1 MEGYFPEPKSLTE
14 INLPEDF
21 KTITIGN
28 AKESFLL
35 YDECDSNEIL
45 IFASKTML
53 DILAT
58 ATHWMCDG
66 TFKMVPQ
73 LFYQLYTIHA
83 IKSEYLFACV
93 YILLTNKTKET
104 YKKAFSILKQKRPD
118 LQPSTITTDFE
129 KPVMD
134 AFKNVFGNIELQGC
148 FFHLSQAIW
157 RKIQSIGLTN
167 SYVNDANSQLYC
179 KLLAALAFLPPDEI
193 TQAFEELLDTL
204 EDLQMEQEMEELYC
218 YFEDTYIGRPQRTG
232 GRRKPPLFAPMIWS
246 VEQRTTDSL
255 PRTTNKLEGW
265 HRALQTLYDS
275 PHLSLWRFL
284 RGIQQEETIQRTKLT
299 AYLSGER
306 ETTSKK
312 AKEINGRIQTSKHR
326 LQDGEISTFEFLR
339 GISYIIKY

>member
-1 MEGYFPEPKSLTE
+1 M
-14 INLPEDF
+14 
-21 KTITIGN
+21 
-28 AKESFLL
+28 
-35 YDECDSNEIL
+35 
-45 IFASKTML
+45 
-53 DILAT
+53 
-58 ATHWMCDG
+58 
-66 TFKMVPQ
+66 
-73 LFYQLYTIHA
+73 IHA

-134 AFKNVFGNIELQGC
+134 AFKNVFGNTELQGC

-167 SYVNDANSQLYC
+167 SYVNDANSRLYC

-218 YFEDTYIGRPQRTG
+218 YFEDTYIERPQRTG
-232 GRRKPPLFAPMIWS
+232 GRRKPSLFAPMIWS

-265 HRALQTLYDS
+265 HQAIQTLYDS
-275 PHLSLWRFL
+275 AHPCYGSF
-284 RGIQQEETIQRTKLT
+284 
-299 AYLSGER
+299 
-306 ETTSKK
+306 
-312 AKEINGRIQTSKHR
+312 
-326 LQDGEISTFEFLR
+326 
-339 GISYIIKY
+339 